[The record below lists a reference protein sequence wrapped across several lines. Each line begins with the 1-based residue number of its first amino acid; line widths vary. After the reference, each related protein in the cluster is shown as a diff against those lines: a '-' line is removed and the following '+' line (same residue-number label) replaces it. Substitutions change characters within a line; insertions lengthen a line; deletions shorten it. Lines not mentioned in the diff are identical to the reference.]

1 MPVSSAADGNAS
13 LGALLRVLPDTRS
26 DRTLRKISVDEGCS
40 LEFEVTYSA
49 TRVRQSSGNRFAA
62 AAASCA
68 HISTQ
73 YPLTVPRIS
82 AGGGGSQ
89 RNISGVLM
97 PSPKIVGMEVG
108 ILGVSTKQEENY
120 KNRKRK
126 T

>member
-1 MPVSSAADGNAS
+1 
-13 LGALLRVLPDTRS
+13 
-26 DRTLRKISVDEGCS
+26 VDEGCS

-73 YPLTVPRIS
+73 YPLTVPMIS

-97 PSPKIVGMEVG
+97 PSPKNVGMDVG
-108 ILGVSTKQEENY
+108 ISRRLFEDFFQGVF
-120 KNRKRK
+120 RGIDALILMRK